1 MAEIT
6 WLYGRH
12 EDERAIEEI
21 SRILEDK
28 LQPYRGNCG
37 EEKLVW
43 LQEIEGLHLFTGEG
57 VALALELRHGERC
70 LKSECIQVDF
80 ATIAENG
87 WWKDADGVLHYSW
100 SGD

>member
-12 EDERAIEEI
+12 SDERAIEEV

-37 EEKLVW
+37 EEELVW
-43 LQEIEGLHLFTGEG
+43 LQEDGGLQIFSGEG

-70 LKSECIQVDF
+70 PVPESIQLDF
-80 ATIAENG
+80 AIIIDEKWMVEG
-87 WWKDADGVLHYSW
+87 R
-100 SGD
+100 